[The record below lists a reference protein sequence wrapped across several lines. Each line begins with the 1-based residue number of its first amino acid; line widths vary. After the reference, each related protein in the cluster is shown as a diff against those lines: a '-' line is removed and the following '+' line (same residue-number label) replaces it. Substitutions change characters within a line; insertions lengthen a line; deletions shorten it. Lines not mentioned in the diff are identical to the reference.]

1 MKIKNSKIRNNT
13 MKSIRVSDNIKKMI
27 LVFIAVILNFLGV
40 ANSVY
45 ATSINSAHIYAVN
58 DCGKLLTY
66 KGIPVKV
73 TYIEYNEN
81 GVHYPAYCLDKTKP
95 GAEEGEYSVSVNSAI
110 NDIKLWRRI
119 INGYPYKTIEQL
131 GVANK
136 EEAFTATKQAIYCYI
151 HGNNPNDYGGIGE
164 AGNRTLNAM
173 KNIIENAEKSS
184 ENKISS
190 TISINKD
197 DKEWKQDKNS
207 KEYVS
212 KTYSVSAGA
221 KISNYNIKIT
231 KENAQ
236 NIGGIK
242 LTDENNKEK
251 SEFLPNEKFKILIP
265 VKELKDNGQI
275 NINVEAQVETKPVL
289 YGTAPDSNHQDY
301 ALTAATFEDGKGN
314 INDKFY
320 KNETKIVI
328 IKQDQETGERLSN
341 VEFQLLDKDK
351 NIVYS
356 DLKTDNNGKIVIE
369 NIIPGEYYLKEV
381 KTIDGYMLYEQLINI
396 KVGLNEELTITV
408 NNSKEETPKIETET
422 KNNKEISNKALKKLP
437 VTGM

>member
-1 MKIKNSKIRNNT
+1 MKIRNY
-13 MKSIRVSDNIKKMI
+13 KIKKIKLGDNIKKII
-27 LVFIAVILNFLGV
+27 LVVIAIILNFLGV
-40 ANSVY
+40 ANSVN
-45 ATSINSAHIYAVN
+45 AANINSAHIYALN

-73 TYIEYNEN
+73 TYVEYNEN
-81 GVHYPAYCLDKTKP
+81 DVHYPAYCLDKTKP
-95 GAEEGEYSVSVNSAI
+95 GAEEGEYNVSVNSAI
-110 NDIKLWRRI
+110 NDVKLWRRI

-151 HGNNPNDYGGIGE
+151 HGNNPNDYGSIGE
-164 AGNRTLNAM
+164 AGKRTLNAM

-190 TISINKD
+190 TITVNKD
-197 DKEWKQDKNS
+197 EKEWKQDKIS

-221 KISNYNIKIT
+221 KINNYTIKIS
-231 KENAQ
+231 KENAK

-242 LTDENNKEK
+242 LTDENNNEKKE
-251 SEFLPNEKFKILIP
+251 FFPNENFKILIP
-265 VKELKDNGQI
+265 IKELKDDGKI
-275 NINVEAQVETKPVL
+275 NIEVEAQVETKPVL

-314 INDKFY
+314 ANDKYY
-320 KNETKIVI
+320 KNETRIVI
-328 IKQDQETGERLSN
+328 VKQDQETGEKLSN
-341 VEFQLLDKDK
+341 VEFQLLDKEK

-381 KTIDGYMLYEQLINI
+381 KTIDGYMLYEQLINV
-396 KVGLNEELTITV
+396 KVDLNEELTITV
-408 NNSKEETPKIETET
+408 NNSKEETPEIQTET
-422 KNNKEISNKALKKLP
+422 KDNKEISNKVLKKLP

>member
-1 MKIKNSKIRNNT
+1 MKIRNC
-13 MKSIRVSDNIKKMI
+13 KIKKIKLGDNIKKII
-27 LVFIAVILNFLGV
+27 LVVIAIILNFLGV
-40 ANSVY
+40 ANSVN
-45 ATSINSAHIYAVN
+45 AANINSAHIYALN

-73 TYIEYNEN
+73 TYVEYNEN
-81 GVHYPAYCLDKTKP
+81 NVHYPAYCLDKTKP
-95 GAEEGEYSVSVNSAI
+95 GAEEGEYNVSVNSAI
-110 NDIKLWRRI
+110 NDVKLWRRI

-151 HGNNPNDYGGIGE
+151 HGNNPNDYGSIGE
-164 AGNRTLNAM
+164 AGKRTLNAM

-190 TISINKD
+190 TITVNKD
-197 DKEWKQDKNS
+197 EKEWKQDKIS

-221 KISNYNIKIT
+221 KINNYTIKVS
-231 KENAQ
+231 KENAK

-242 LTDENNKEK
+242 LTDENNNEKKE
-251 SEFLPNEKFKILIP
+251 FFPNENFKILIP
-265 VKELKDNGQI
+265 VKELKDDGKI
-275 NINVEAQVETKPVL
+275 NIEVEAQVETKPVL

-314 INDKFY
+314 ANDKYY
-320 KNETKIVI
+320 KNETRIVI
-328 IKQDQETGERLSN
+328 VKQDQETGEKLSN
-341 VEFQLLDKDK
+341 VEFQLLDKEK

-381 KTIDGYMLYEQLINI
+381 KTIDGYMLYEQLINV
-396 KVGLNEELTITV
+396 KVDLNEELTITV
-408 NNSKEETPKIETET
+408 NNSKEETPEIQTET
-422 KNNKEISNKALKKLP
+422 KNNKEISNKVLKKLP

>member
-1 MKIKNSKIRNNT
+1 MKIRNY
-13 MKSIRVSDNIKKMI
+13 KIKKIKLGDNIKKII
-27 LVFIAVILNFLGV
+27 LVVIAIILNFLGV
-40 ANSVY
+40 ANSVN
-45 ATSINSAHIYAVN
+45 AANINSAHIYALN

-73 TYIEYNEN
+73 TYVEYNEN
-81 GVHYPAYCLDKTKP
+81 NVHYPAYCLDKTKP
-95 GAEEGEYSVSVNSAI
+95 GAEEGEYNVSVNSAI
-110 NDIKLWRRI
+110 NDVKLWRRI
-119 INGYPYKTIEQL
+119 VNGYPYKTIEQL

-151 HGNNPNDYGGIGE
+151 HGNNPNDYGSIGE
-164 AGNRTLNAM
+164 AGKRTLNAM

-190 TISINKD
+190 TITVNKD
-197 DKEWKQDKNS
+197 EKEWKQDKIS

-221 KISNYNIKIT
+221 KINNYTIKIS
-231 KENAQ
+231 KENAK

-242 LTDENNKEK
+242 LTDENNNEKKE
-251 SEFLPNEKFKILIP
+251 FFPNENFKILIP
-265 VKELKDNGQI
+265 IKELKDDGKI
-275 NINVEAQVETKPVL
+275 NIEVEAQVETKPVL

-301 ALTAATFEDGKGN
+301 ALTAATFEDGKGKA
-314 INDKFY
+314 NDKYY
-320 KNETKIVI
+320 KNETRIVI
-328 IKQDQETGERLSN
+328 VKQDQETGEKLSN
-341 VEFQLLDKDK
+341 VEFQLLDKEK

-381 KTIDGYMLYEQLINI
+381 KTIDGYMLYEQLINV
-396 KVGLNEELTITV
+396 KVDLNEELTITV
-408 NNSKEETPKIETET
+408 NNSKEETPKIQTET
-422 KNNKEISNKALKKLP
+422 KNNKEISNKVLKKLP

>member
-1 MKIKNSKIRNNT
+1 MKIRNY
-13 MKSIRVSDNIKKMI
+13 KIKKIKLGDNIKKII
-27 LVFIAVILNFLGV
+27 LVVIAIILNFLGV
-40 ANSVY
+40 ANSVN
-45 ATSINSAHIYAVN
+45 AANINSVHIYALN

-73 TYIEYNEN
+73 TYVEYNEN
-81 GVHYPAYCLDKTKP
+81 DVHYPAYCLDKTKP
-95 GAEEGEYSVSVNSAI
+95 GAEEGEYNVSVNSAI
-110 NDIKLWRRI
+110 NDVKLWRRI

-151 HGNNPNDYGGIGE
+151 HGNNPNDYGSIGE
-164 AGNRTLNAM
+164 AGKRTLNAM

-190 TISINKD
+190 TITVNKD
-197 DKEWKQDKNS
+197 EKEWKQDKIS

-221 KISNYNIKIT
+221 KINNYTIKIS
-231 KENAQ
+231 KENAK

-242 LTDENNKEK
+242 LTDENNNEKKE
-251 SEFLPNEKFKILIP
+251 FFPNENFKILIP
-265 VKELKDNGQI
+265 IKELKDDGKI
-275 NINVEAQVETKPVL
+275 NIEVEAQVETKPVL

-314 INDKFY
+314 ANDKYY
-320 KNETKIVI
+320 KNETRIVI
-328 IKQDQETGERLSN
+328 VKQDQETGEKLSN
-341 VEFQLLDKDK
+341 VEFQLLDKEK

-381 KTIDGYMLYEQLINI
+381 KTIDGYMLYEQLINV
-396 KVGLNEELTITV
+396 KVDLNEELTITV
-408 NNSKEETPKIETET
+408 NNSKEETPEIQTET
-422 KNNKEISNKALKKLP
+422 KNNKEISNKVLKKLP

>member
-1 MKIKNSKIRNNT
+1 MKIRNC
-13 MKSIRVSDNIKKMI
+13 KIKLGDNIKKII
-27 LVFIAVILNFLGV
+27 LVVIAIILNFLGV
-40 ANSVY
+40 ANSVN
-45 ATSINSAHIYAVN
+45 AANINSAHIYALN

-73 TYIEYNEN
+73 TYVEYNEN
-81 GVHYPAYCLDKTKP
+81 NVHYPAYCLDKTKP
-95 GAEEGEYSVSVNSAI
+95 GAEEGEYNVSVNSAI
-110 NDIKLWRRI
+110 NDVKLWRRI

-151 HGNNPNDYGGIGE
+151 HGNNPNDYGSIGE
-164 AGNRTLNAM
+164 AGKRTLNAM

-190 TISINKD
+190 TITVNKD
-197 DKEWKQDKNS
+197 EKEWKQDKIS

-221 KISNYNIKIT
+221 KINNYTIKVS
-231 KENAQ
+231 KENAK

-242 LTDENNKEK
+242 LTDENNNEKKE
-251 SEFLPNEKFKILIP
+251 FFPNENFKILIP
-265 VKELKDNGQI
+265 VKELKDDGKI
-275 NINVEAQVETKPVL
+275 NIEVEAQVETKPVL

-314 INDKFY
+314 ANDKYY
-320 KNETKIVI
+320 KNETRIVI
-328 IKQDQETGERLSN
+328 VKQDQETGEKLSN
-341 VEFQLLDKDK
+341 VEFQLLDKEK

-381 KTIDGYMLYEQLINI
+381 KTIDGYMLYEQLINV
-396 KVGLNEELTITV
+396 KVDLNEELTITV
-408 NNSKEETPKIETET
+408 NNSKEETPEIQTET
-422 KNNKEISNKALKKLP
+422 KNNKEISNKVLKKLP

>member
-1 MKIKNSKIRNNT
+1 MKIRNC
-13 MKSIRVSDNIKKMI
+13 KIKKIKLGDNIKKII
-27 LVFIAVILNFLGV
+27 LVVIAIILNFLGV
-40 ANSVY
+40 ANSVN
-45 ATSINSAHIYAVN
+45 AANINSAHIYALN

-73 TYIEYNEN
+73 TYVEYNEN
-81 GVHYPAYCLDKTKP
+81 NVHYPAYCLDKTKP
-95 GAEEGEYSVSVNSAI
+95 GAEEGEYNVSVNSAI
-110 NDIKLWRRI
+110 NDVKLWRRI

-151 HGNNPNDYGGIGE
+151 HGNNPNDYGSIGE
-164 AGNRTLNAM
+164 AGKRTLNAM

-190 TISINKD
+190 TITVNKD
-197 DKEWKQDKNS
+197 EKEWKQDKIS

-221 KISNYNIKIT
+221 KINNYTIKVS
-231 KENAQ
+231 KENAK

-242 LTDENNKEK
+242 LTDKNNNEKKE
-251 SEFLPNEKFKILIP
+251 FFPNENFKILIP
-265 VKELKDNGQI
+265 IKELKDDGKI
-275 NINVEAQVETKPVL
+275 NIEVEAQVETKPVL

-314 INDKFY
+314 ANDKYY
-320 KNETKIVI
+320 KDETRIVI
-328 IKQDQETGERLSN
+328 VKQDQETGEKLSN
-341 VEFQLLDKDK
+341 VEFQLLDKEK

-381 KTIDGYMLYEQLINI
+381 KTIDGYMLYEQLINV
-396 KVGLNEELTITV
+396 KVDLNEELTITV
-408 NNSKEETPKIETET
+408 NNSKEETPEIQTET
-422 KNNKEISNKALKKLP
+422 KNNKEISNKVLKKLP

>member
-1 MKIKNSKIRNNT
+1 MKIENDKI
-13 MKSIRVSDNIKKMI
+13 KKIKLGDNIKKII
-27 LVFIAVILNFLGV
+27 LVIIAIILNFLGV

-45 ATSINSAHIYAVN
+45 ATNINSAHIYALN

-73 TYIEYNEN
+73 TYVEYNEN

-95 GAEEGEYSVSVNSAI
+95 GAEEGDYSVSISSAI
-110 NDIKLWRRI
+110 NDVKLWRRI

-131 GVANK
+131 GVSNK

-151 HGNNPNDYGGIGE
+151 HGNNPNDYGAIGK
-164 AGNRTLNAM
+164 AGNRTLSAM
-173 KNIIENAEKSS
+173 KNIIKNAEKST

-190 TISINKD
+190 TITINKNE
-197 DKEWKQDKNS
+197 KEWEQDKIS

-212 KTYSVSAGA
+212 KTYNVSAGA
-221 KISNYNIKIT
+221 KINNYTIKVS

-236 NIGGIK
+236 NVGGIK

-265 VKELKDNGQI
+265 IKELKDDGKI
-275 NINVEAQVETKPVL
+275 NIEVEAQIETKPVL

-314 INDKFY
+314 INDKYY
-320 KNETKIVI
+320 KNETRIVI
-328 IKQDQETGERLSN
+328 VKQDQETGEKLSN
-341 VEFQLLDKDK
+341 VEFQLLDKEK

-356 DLKTDNNGKIVIE
+356 DLKTDNNGKIVID

-396 KVGLNEELTITV
+396 KVELNEELTITV
-408 NNSKEETPKIETET
+408 NNSKEETPEIETKT
-422 KNNKEISNKALKKLP
+422 KNNKEVSNKVLKKLP

>member
-1 MKIKNSKIRNNT
+1 MKIRNC
-13 MKSIRVSDNIKKMI
+13 KIKKIKLGDNIKKII
-27 LVFIAVILNFLGV
+27 LVVIAIILNFLGV
-40 ANSVY
+40 ANSVN
-45 ATSINSAHIYAVN
+45 AANINSAHIYALN

-73 TYIEYNEN
+73 TYVEYNEN
-81 GVHYPAYCLDKTKP
+81 NVHYPAYCLDKTKP
-95 GAEEGEYSVSVNSAI
+95 GAEEGEYNVSVNSAI
-110 NDIKLWRRI
+110 NDVKLWRRI

-151 HGNNPNDYGGIGE
+151 HGNNPNDYGSIGE
-164 AGNRTLNAM
+164 AGKRTLNAM

-190 TISINKD
+190 TITVNKD
-197 DKEWKQDKNS
+197 EKEWKQDKIS

-221 KISNYNIKIT
+221 KINNYTIKVS
-231 KENAQ
+231 KENAK

-242 LTDENNKEK
+242 LTDKNNNEKKE
-251 SEFLPNEKFKILIP
+251 FFPNENFKILIP
-265 VKELKDNGQI
+265 IKELKDDGKI
-275 NINVEAQVETKPVL
+275 NIEVEAQVETKPVL

-314 INDKFY
+314 ANDKYY
-320 KNETKIVI
+320 KNETRIVI
-328 IKQDQETGERLSN
+328 VKQDQETGEKLSN
-341 VEFQLLDKDK
+341 VEFQLLDKEK

-381 KTIDGYMLYEQLINI
+381 KTIDGYMLYEQLINV
-396 KVGLNEELTITV
+396 KVDLNEELTITV
-408 NNSKEETPKIETET
+408 NNSKEETPEIQTET
-422 KNNKEISNKALKKLP
+422 KNNKEISNKVLKKLP

>member
-1 MKIKNSKIRNNT
+1 MKIRNC
-13 MKSIRVSDNIKKMI
+13 KIKLGDNIKKII
-27 LVFIAVILNFLGV
+27 LVVIAIILNFLGV
-40 ANSVY
+40 ANSVN
-45 ATSINSAHIYAVN
+45 AANINSAHIYALN

-73 TYIEYNEN
+73 TYVEYNEN
-81 GVHYPAYCLDKTKP
+81 NVHYPAYCLDKTKP
-95 GAEEGEYSVSVNSAI
+95 GAEEGEYNVSVNSAI
-110 NDIKLWRRI
+110 NDVKLWRRI

-151 HGNNPNDYGGIGE
+151 HGNNPNDYGSIGE
-164 AGNRTLNAM
+164 AGKRTLNAM

-190 TISINKD
+190 TITVNKD
-197 DKEWKQDKNS
+197 EKEWKQDKIS

-221 KISNYNIKIT
+221 KINNYTIKVS
-231 KENAQ
+231 KENAK

-242 LTDENNKEK
+242 LTDENN
-251 SEFLPNEKFKILIP
+251 NEKKEFFANENFKILIP
-265 VKELKDNGQI
+265 VKELKDDGKI
-275 NINVEAQVETKPVL
+275 NIEVEAQVETKPVL

-314 INDKFY
+314 ANDKYY
-320 KNETKIVI
+320 KNETRIVI
-328 IKQDQETGERLSN
+328 VKQDQETGEKLSN
-341 VEFQLLDKDK
+341 VEFQLLDKEK

-381 KTIDGYMLYEQLINI
+381 KTIDGYMLYEQLINV
-396 KVGLNEELTITV
+396 KVDLNEELTITV
-408 NNSKEETPKIETET
+408 NNSKEETPEIQTET
-422 KNNKEISNKALKKLP
+422 KNNKEISNKVLKKLP

>member
-1 MKIKNSKIRNNT
+1 MKIRNY
-13 MKSIRVSDNIKKMI
+13 KIKKIKLGDNIKKII
-27 LVFIAVILNFLGV
+27 LVVIAIILNFLGV
-40 ANSVY
+40 ANSVN
-45 ATSINSAHIYAVN
+45 AANINSAHIYALN

-73 TYIEYNEN
+73 TYVEYNEN
-81 GVHYPAYCLDKTKP
+81 NVHYPAYCLDKTKP
-95 GAEEGEYSVSVNSAI
+95 GAEEGEYNVSVNSAI
-110 NDIKLWRRI
+110 NDVKLWRRI

-151 HGNNPNDYGGIGE
+151 HGNNPNDYGSIGE
-164 AGNRTLNAM
+164 AGKRTLNAM

-190 TISINKD
+190 TITVNKD
-197 DKEWKQDKNS
+197 EKEWKQDKIS

-221 KISNYNIKIT
+221 KINNYTIKIS
-231 KENAQ
+231 KENAK

-242 LTDENNKEK
+242 LTDENNNEKKE
-251 SEFLPNEKFKILIP
+251 FFPNENFKILIP
-265 VKELKDNGQI
+265 IKELKDDGKI
-275 NINVEAQVETKPVL
+275 NIEVEAQVETKPVL
-289 YGTAPDSNHQDY
+289 YGTAPDSSHQDY

-314 INDKFY
+314 ANDKYY
-320 KNETKIVI
+320 KNETRIVI
-328 IKQDQETGERLSN
+328 VKQDQETGEKLSN
-341 VEFQLLDKDK
+341 VEFQLLDKEK

-381 KTIDGYMLYEQLINI
+381 KTIDGYMLYEQLINV
-396 KVGLNEELTITV
+396 KVDLNEELTITV
-408 NNSKEETPKIETET
+408 NNSKEETPEIQTET
-422 KNNKEISNKALKKLP
+422 KNNKEISNKVLKKLP

>member
-1 MKIKNSKIRNNT
+1 MKIRNY
-13 MKSIRVSDNIKKMI
+13 KIKKIKLGDNIKKII
-27 LVFIAVILNFLGV
+27 LVVIAIILNFLGV
-40 ANSVY
+40 ANSVN
-45 ATSINSAHIYAVN
+45 AANINSAHIYALN

-66 KGIPVKV
+66 KEIPVKV
-73 TYIEYNEN
+73 TYVEYNEN
-81 GVHYPAYCLDKTKP
+81 DVHYPAYCLDKTKP
-95 GAEEGEYSVSVNSAI
+95 GAEEGEYNVSVNSAI
-110 NDIKLWRRI
+110 NDVKLWRRI

-151 HGNNPNDYGGIGE
+151 HGNNPNDYGSIGE
-164 AGNRTLNAM
+164 AGKRTLNAM

-190 TISINKD
+190 TITVNKD
-197 DKEWKQDKNS
+197 EKEWKQDKIS

-221 KISNYNIKIT
+221 KTNNYTIKIS
-231 KENAQ
+231 KENAK

-242 LTDENNKEK
+242 LTDENNNEKKE
-251 SEFLPNEKFKILIP
+251 FFPNENFKILIP
-265 VKELKDNGQI
+265 IKELKDDGKI
-275 NINVEAQVETKPVL
+275 NIEVEAQVETKPVL

-314 INDKFY
+314 ANDKYY
-320 KNETKIVI
+320 KNETRIVI
-328 IKQDQETGERLSN
+328 VKQDQETGEKLSN
-341 VEFQLLDKDK
+341 VEFQLLDKEK

-381 KTIDGYMLYEQLINI
+381 KTIDGYMLYEQLINV
-396 KVGLNEELTITV
+396 KVDLNEELTITV
-408 NNSKEETPKIETET
+408 NNSKEETPEIQTET
-422 KNNKEISNKALKKLP
+422 KNNKEISNKVLKKLP

>member
-1 MKIKNSKIRNNT
+1 MKIRNC
-13 MKSIRVSDNIKKMI
+13 KIKKIKLGDNIKKII
-27 LVFIAVILNFLGV
+27 LVVIAIILNFLGV
-40 ANSVY
+40 ANSVN
-45 ATSINSAHIYAVN
+45 AANINSAHIYALN

-73 TYIEYNEN
+73 TYVEYNEN
-81 GVHYPAYCLDKTKP
+81 NVHYPAYCLDKTKP
-95 GAEEGEYSVSVNSAI
+95 GAEEGEYNVSVNSAI
-110 NDIKLWRRI
+110 NDVKLWRRI

-151 HGNNPNDYGGIGE
+151 HGNNPNDYGSIGE
-164 AGNRTLNAM
+164 AGKRTLNAM

-190 TISINKD
+190 TITVNKD
-197 DKEWKQDKNS
+197 EKEWKQDKIS

-221 KISNYNIKIT
+221 KINNYTIKVS
-231 KENAQ
+231 KENAK

-242 LTDENNKEK
+242 LTDENN
-251 SEFLPNEKFKILIP
+251 NEKKEFFANENFKILIP
-265 VKELKDNGQI
+265 VKELKDDGKI
-275 NINVEAQVETKPVL
+275 NIEVEAQVETKPVL

-314 INDKFY
+314 ANDKYY
-320 KNETKIVI
+320 KNETRIVI
-328 IKQDQETGERLSN
+328 VKQDQETGEKLSN
-341 VEFQLLDKDK
+341 VEFQLLDKEK

-381 KTIDGYMLYEQLINI
+381 KTIDGYMLYEQLINV
-396 KVGLNEELTITV
+396 KVDLNEELTITV
-408 NNSKEETPKIETET
+408 NNSKEETPEIQTET
-422 KNNKEISNKALKKLP
+422 KNNKEISNKVLKKLP

>member
-1 MKIKNSKIRNNT
+1 MKIRNY
-13 MKSIRVSDNIKKMI
+13 KIKKIKLGDNIKKII
-27 LVFIAVILNFLGV
+27 LVVIAIILNFLGV
-40 ANSVY
+40 ANSVN
-45 ATSINSAHIYAVN
+45 AANINSAHIYALN

-73 TYIEYNEN
+73 TYVEYNEN
-81 GVHYPAYCLDKTKP
+81 YPAYCLDKTKP
-95 GAEEGEYSVSVNSAI
+95 GAEEGEYNVSVNSAI
-110 NDIKLWRRI
+110 NDVKLWRRI

-151 HGNNPNDYGGIGE
+151 HGNNPNDYGSIGE
-164 AGNRTLNAM
+164 AGKRTLNAM

-190 TISINKD
+190 TITVNKD
-197 DKEWKQDKNS
+197 EKEWKQDKIS

-221 KISNYNIKIT
+221 KINNYTIKVS
-231 KENAQ
+231 KENAK

-242 LTDENNKEK
+242 LTDENNNEKKE
-251 SEFLPNEKFKILIP
+251 FFPNENFKILIP
-265 VKELKDNGQI
+265 IKELKDDGKI
-275 NINVEAQVETKPVL
+275 NIEVEAQVETKPVL

-314 INDKFY
+314 TNDKYY
-320 KNETKIVI
+320 KNETRIVI
-328 IKQDQETGERLSN
+328 VKQDQETGEKLSN
-341 VEFQLLDKDK
+341 VEFQLLDKEK

-381 KTIDGYMLYEQLINI
+381 KTIDGYMLYEQLINV
-396 KVGLNEELTITV
+396 KVDLNEELTITV
-408 NNSKEETPKIETET
+408 NNSKEETPEIQTET
-422 KNNKEISNKALKKLP
+422 KNNKEISNKVLKKLP

>member
-1 MKIKNSKIRNNT
+1 MKIRNY
-13 MKSIRVSDNIKKMI
+13 KIKKIKLGDNIKKII
-27 LVFIAVILNFLGV
+27 LVVIAIILNFLGV
-40 ANSVY
+40 ANSVN
-45 ATSINSAHIYAVN
+45 AANINSAHIYALN

-73 TYIEYNEN
+73 TYVEYNEN
-81 GVHYPAYCLDKTKP
+81 NVHYPAYCLDKTKP
-95 GAEEGEYSVSVNSAI
+95 GAEEGEYNVSVNSAI
-110 NDIKLWRRI
+110 NDVKLWRRI
-119 INGYPYKTIEQL
+119 VNGYPYKTIEQL

-151 HGNNPNDYGGIGE
+151 HGNNPNDYGSIGE
-164 AGNRTLNAM
+164 AGKRTLNAM

-190 TISINKD
+190 TITVNKD
-197 DKEWKQDKNS
+197 EKEWKQDKIS

-221 KISNYNIKIT
+221 KINNYTIKIS
-231 KENAQ
+231 KENAK

-242 LTDENNKEK
+242 LTDENNNEKKE
-251 SEFLPNEKFKILIP
+251 FFPNENFKILIP
-265 VKELKDNGQI
+265 IKELKDDGKI
-275 NINVEAQVETKPVL
+275 NIEVEAQVETKPVL

-314 INDKFY
+314 ANDKYY
-320 KNETKIVI
+320 KNETRIVI
-328 IKQDQETGERLSN
+328 VKQDQETGEKLSN
-341 VEFQLLDKDK
+341 VEFQLLDKEK

-381 KTIDGYMLYEQLINI
+381 KTMDGYMLYEQLINV
-396 KVGLNEELTITV
+396 KVDLNEELTITV
-408 NNSKEETPKIETET
+408 NNSKEETPEIQTET
-422 KNNKEISNKALKKLP
+422 KNNKEISNKVLKKLP

>member
-1 MKIKNSKIRNNT
+1 MKIRNY
-13 MKSIRVSDNIKKMI
+13 KIKKIKLGHNIKKII
-27 LVFIAVILNFLGV
+27 LVVIAIILNFLGV
-40 ANSVY
+40 ANSVN
-45 ATSINSAHIYAVN
+45 AANINSAHIYALN

-73 TYIEYNEN
+73 TYVEYNEN
-81 GVHYPAYCLDKTKP
+81 NVHYPAYCLDKTKP
-95 GAEEGEYSVSVNSAI
+95 GAEEGEYNVSVNSAI
-110 NDIKLWRRI
+110 NDVKLWRRI
-119 INGYPYKTIEQL
+119 VNGYPYKTIEQL

-151 HGNNPNDYGGIGE
+151 HGNNPNDYGSIGE
-164 AGNRTLNAM
+164 AGKRTLNAM

-190 TISINKD
+190 TITVNKD
-197 DKEWKQDKNS
+197 EKEWKQDKIS

-221 KISNYNIKIT
+221 KINNYTIKIS
-231 KENAQ
+231 KENAK

-242 LTDENNKEK
+242 LTDENNNEKKE
-251 SEFLPNEKFKILIP
+251 FFPNENFKILIP
-265 VKELKDNGQI
+265 IKELKDDGKI
-275 NINVEAQVETKPVL
+275 NIEVEAQVETKPVL
-289 YGTAPDSNHQDY
+289 YGTAPDSSHQDY

-314 INDKFY
+314 ANDKYY
-320 KNETKIVI
+320 KNETRIVI
-328 IKQDQETGERLSN
+328 VKQDQETGEKLSN
-341 VEFQLLDKDK
+341 VEFQLLDKEK

-381 KTIDGYMLYEQLINI
+381 KTIDGYMLYEQLINV
-396 KVGLNEELTITV
+396 KVDLNEELTITV
-408 NNSKEETPKIETET
+408 NNSKEETPEIQTET
-422 KNNKEISNKALKKLP
+422 KNNKEISNKVLKKLP

>member
-1 MKIKNSKIRNNT
+1 MKIRNY
-13 MKSIRVSDNIKKMI
+13 KIKKIKLDDNIKKII
-27 LVFIAVILNFLGV
+27 LVVIAIILNFLGV
-40 ANSVY
+40 ANSVN
-45 ATSINSAHIYAVN
+45 AANINSAHIYALN

-73 TYIEYNEN
+73 TYVEYNEN
-81 GVHYPAYCLDKTKP
+81 NVHYPAYCLDKTKP
-95 GAEEGEYSVSVNSAI
+95 GAEEGEYNVSVNSAI
-110 NDIKLWRRI
+110 NDVKLWRRI

-151 HGNNPNDYGGIGE
+151 HGNNPNDYGSIGE
-164 AGNRTLNAM
+164 AGKRTLNAM

-190 TISINKD
+190 TITVNKD
-197 DKEWKQDKNS
+197 EKEWKQDKIS

-221 KISNYNIKIT
+221 KINNYTIKVS
-231 KENAQ
+231 KENAK

-242 LTDENNKEK
+242 LTDENNNEKKE
-251 SEFLPNEKFKILIP
+251 FFPNENFKILIP
-265 VKELKDNGQI
+265 IKELKDDGKI
-275 NINVEAQVETKPVL
+275 NIEVEAQVETKPVL
-289 YGTAPDSNHQDY
+289 YGTAPDSSHQDY

-314 INDKFY
+314 ANDKYY
-320 KNETKIVI
+320 KNETRIVI
-328 IKQDQETGERLSN
+328 VKQDQETGEKLSN
-341 VEFQLLDKDK
+341 VEFQLLDKEK

-381 KTIDGYMLYEQLINI
+381 KTIDGYMLYEQLINV
-396 KVGLNEELTITV
+396 KVDLNEELTITV
-408 NNSKEETPKIETET
+408 NNSKEETPEIQTET
-422 KNNKEISNKALKKLP
+422 KNNKEISNKVLKKLP

>member
-1 MKIKNSKIRNNT
+1 MKIRNY
-13 MKSIRVSDNIKKMI
+13 KIKKIKLGDNIKKII
-27 LVFIAVILNFLGV
+27 LVVIAIILNFLGV
-40 ANSVY
+40 ANSVN
-45 ATSINSAHIYAVN
+45 AANINSAHIYALN

-73 TYIEYNEN
+73 TYVEYNEN
-81 GVHYPAYCLDKTKP
+81 DVHYPAYCLDKTKP
-95 GAEEGEYSVSVNSAI
+95 GAEEGEYNVSVNSAI
-110 NDIKLWRRI
+110 NDVKLWRRI

-151 HGNNPNDYGGIGE
+151 HGNNPNDYGSIGE
-164 AGNRTLNAM
+164 AGKRTLNAM

-190 TISINKD
+190 TITVNKD
-197 DKEWKQDKNS
+197 EKEWKQDKIS

-221 KISNYNIKIT
+221 KINNYTIKIS
-231 KENAQ
+231 KENAK

-242 LTDENNKEK
+242 LTDENNNEKKE
-251 SEFLPNEKFKILIP
+251 FFPNENFKILIP
-265 VKELKDNGQI
+265 IKELKDDGKI
-275 NINVEAQVETKPVL
+275 NIEVEAQVETKPVL

-314 INDKFY
+314 ANDKYY
-320 KNETKIVI
+320 KNETRIVI
-328 IKQDQETGERLSN
+328 VKQDQETGEKLSN
-341 VEFQLLDKDK
+341 VEFQLLDKEK

-381 KTIDGYMLYEQLINI
+381 KTIDGYMLYEQLINV
-396 KVGLNEELTITV
+396 KVDLNEELTITV
-408 NNSKEETPKIETET
+408 NNSKEETPEIQTET
-422 KNNKEISNKALKKLP
+422 KNNKEISNKVLKKLP